1 MQNGLKRKASCF
13 DSTQQRADTVIQ
25 GVLSEYAAN
34 VEELSKAYQKILKK
48 TKKKYWMQ
56 LVKSLGSEILEAQ
69 GLDYNTFFIKINPSL
84 LLHGENKNSFSLL
97 SQTHNNNTKRY
108 NDGRHFQTRE
118 KRWSSGDEAD
128 GEAGGY
134 DEDGEDDDTEDLEVL
149 NHLVLEELKMSKY
162 GVVVRLIPGTQ
173 FTTPGGRT
181 ACTAI
186 SFAAA
191 YRMSMIAK
199 LETLEHEVNWDRVL
213 VLGTKIWTIWNDNN
227 SKKQNGRQFISVEDI
242 RTMPLLSRVFGKV
255 WETLNKTETEKVGYI
270 NDEINRELGGEAG
283 GLVNLRDA
291 LASMK
296 PCQTGS
302 GTAVAVICGG
312 RRGGSNSSLSLWKNK
327 ANQFALFN
335 SHGSQAAKNSS
346 LYLMR
351 DLRAA
356 THCVYSILS
365 HMPHTQLDRRIA
377 GQISCVLYSMQIL
390 RFEFTDVDL
399 AYS

>member
-34 VEELSKAYQKILKK
+34 VEELSRAYQKILKK

-69 GLDYNTFFIKINPSL
+69 GLDYSTFFIKVNPSL
-84 LLHGENKNSFSLL
+84 LQTQGKDKNSFSLL

-108 NDGRHFQTRE
+108 DDGRRHFQTHE

-134 DEDGEDDDTEDLEVL
+134 GEDDDDTEDLEVL

-191 YRMSMIAK
+191 YRMSMVAK

-242 RTMPLLSRVFGKV
+242 RTMPLLGRVFGKV

-270 NDEINRELGGEAG
+270 NDEINQELGGEAG
-283 GLVNLRDA
+283 GVVNLKDA

-296 PCQTGS
+296 PCQS

-312 RRGGSNSSLSLWKNK
+312 SPGGSNSSLSLWKNK

-351 DLRAA
+351 DLKAA

-365 HMPHTQLDRRIA
+365 HMPHTQLDRSIA
-377 GQISCVLYSMQIL
+377 GQTSCVLYSMHIL